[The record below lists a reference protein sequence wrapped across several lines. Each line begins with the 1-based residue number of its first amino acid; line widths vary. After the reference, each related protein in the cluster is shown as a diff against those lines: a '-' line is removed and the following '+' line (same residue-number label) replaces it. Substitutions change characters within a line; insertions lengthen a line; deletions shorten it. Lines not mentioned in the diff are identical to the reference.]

1 MPLVAADDFASLPKE
16 PVARWLQLRDLV
28 EKRLDSY
35 VDMNNGG
42 NDRVDLLAYVH
53 ILTAAADELGVGSLA
68 EVSPANIH
76 EEIDLFRAS
85 VAGLA
90 TRLSLRINHET
101 NLNYVAL
108 ERPTRKKI
116 LVEVE
121 NLRSFVHRSDLSDEL
136 KKAALVKLDQL
147 QILIIAPKTDMA
159 RVGILLT
166 GIGAFI
172 FASTSFLADAPTAL
186 GTISALIG
194 ADKMEEE
201 NEQRLIEGV
210 KDKLQ
215 IQDHRERSNADST
228 DQIPF

>member
-28 EKRLDSY
+28 EKRLDSFA
-35 VDMNNGG
+35 DINNGG
-42 NDRVDLLAYVH
+42 NDRVDLLAYVQ
-53 ILTAAADELGVGSLA
+53 ILTAAADELEVGSLA

-76 EEIDLFRAS
+76 EEIDSFRAS

-90 TRLSLRINHET
+90 TRLSLRIDHE
-101 NLNYVAL
+101 NGVNYVAL

-121 NLRSFVHRSDLSDEL
+121 NLRFFVQRSDLSDEL
-136 KKAALVKLDQL
+136 KKAALAQLDQL
-147 QILIIAPKTDMA
+147 QILIIAPKTDIA

-172 FASTSFLADAPTAL
+172 FASTSFLADAPSAL

-194 ADKMEEE
+194 VDRMEQ
-201 NEQRLIEGV
+201 EQEQKLIEGV
-210 KDKLQ
+210 KSKLQ
-215 IQDHRERSNADST
+215 IQDLRDIPSDGST
-228 DQIPF
+228 DDTPY